1 MQAQLVTEDYISDI
15 PWNRN
20 PAFCFTGSKNI
31 YLEAFRNVIEYV
43 PNVSNR
49 IKFDDNVWDF
59 RDFFADINSDSY
71 VLRFTAAGEDYRD
84 YLKFFTIY
92 GISGKSKISTIE
104 RRISDFIGL
113 INDIKSHTNHDSFTL
128 ITSDDI
134 ITLIESKN
142 VTNGRKSSLFAC
154 AHLIYDF
161 IIKNYNLKYA
171 VDTNALKE
179 RSATYRK
186 KAKQYDD
193 KLSNIPEEY
202 YVDIINKA
210 IEVLNNEAE
219 CFNTR
224 MTAGM
229 IILASQTGL
238 RRQDLLGIKTDDLM
252 KKHLPISN
260 VTCHYLHFQTR
271 KPSKAHSDMLEFDIF
286 ASELFVEAFNKLCE
300 IRKQCE
306 FSNEPYLYVLDSVQ
320 RSNNTYPIMEHRFNN
335 EYQRF
340 FFLHMSTHAN
350 KTWEGIT
357 PTKYQQRRRDGIRL
371 NIPSVSQFR
380 VHLATALYN
389 NGVSLVYIQRYL
401 GHLSEYMLG
410 YYVRPKDNIQENAD
424 YAERIVKKIVCDDG
438 TPIGLMGKE
447 LKDNLIAFIQKG
459 NYNVAT
465 DTQQILDDLGENL
478 VIREKGAGLCCVKTS
493 IIPCKHD
500 ARTNATLC
508 AFGLCPNIFHFYD
521 AVDVSYQTLH
531 DLEQSYAL
539 NLDRG
544 FTRAAEK
551 ELRKL
556 KDFIERRFKPELNE
570 LNRLV
575 NKHGLEAFCLEHPDL
590 RNVATN
596 INDIYKE
603 VELWENY

>member
-1 MQAQLVTEDYISDI
+1 MQAQIVTEDYIANI
-15 PWNRN
+15 PWAKN
-20 PAFCFTGSKNI
+20 PAFCFAGNSNI
-31 YLEAFRNVIEYV
+31 YLEAFRNVIEFV
-43 PNVSNR
+43 PSTGDR
-49 IKFDDNVWDF
+49 IDFNEDIWDF
-59 RDFFADINSDSY
+59 RSFYKDINTRSY
-71 VLRFTAAGEDYRD
+71 ILHFTPAGKDYKD

-92 GISGKSKISTIE
+92 SISGKSKISTIE
-104 RRISDFIGL
+104 RRIGDFIYL
-113 INDIKSHTNHDSFTL
+113 INEIKSNTSHDSFAL
-128 ITSDDI
+128 ITSEDI
-134 ITLIESKN
+134 ITLIESKD
-142 VTNGRKSSLFAC
+142 VTNSRKSSLYAC
-154 AHLIYDF
+154 THVIYEF
-161 IIKNYNLKYA
+161 IIKNYNLQCP
-171 VDTNALKE
+171 VDVNVLKE

-193 KLSNIPEEY
+193 KLPNIPEEY

-210 IEVLNNEAE
+210 IEVLNDESE
-219 CFNTR
+219 CLNTR

-229 IILASQTGL
+229 IILVSQTGL
-238 RRQDLLGIKTDDLM
+238 RRQDLLGIKTDDLSE
-252 KKHLPISN
+252 KHLPISN

-271 KPSKAHSDMLEFDIF
+271 KPSKANSDMLEFDIF
-286 ASELFVEAFNKLCE
+286 ASEMFVNAFNKMCE

-306 FSNEPYLYVLDSVQ
+306 FSNEPYLYVLDSVA
-320 RSNNTYPIMEHRFNN
+320 RSKNTYPIMEYRFNS
-335 EYQRF
+335 EYQKF
-340 FFLHMSTHAN
+340 FFLHMSTHTN
-350 KTWEGIT
+350 RTWEGIT
-357 PTKYQQRRRDGIRL
+357 PIKYQRIRNPVTL
-371 NIPSVSQFR
+371 NIPTTSQFR

-410 YYVRPKDNIQENAD
+410 YYVRPKDNSQENAD

-447 LKDNLIAFIQKG
+447 LKDNLIAFIKKG

-465 DTQQILDDLGENL
+465 DTRQILDDLGENL

-493 IIPCKHD
+493 IIPCKYD

-521 AVDVSYQTLH
+521 AVNVSYQTLH
-531 DLEQSYAL
+531 DLEQSYAF

-544 FTRAAEK
+544 YTRAAEK

>member
-1 MQAQLVTEDYISDI
+1 MTVQTTTEDYIVNI
-15 PWNRN
+15 PWGKN
-20 PAFCFTGSKNI
+20 PAFCFTDGSDI
-31 YLEAFRNVIEYV
+31 YEEAFKNVIEFV
-43 PNVSNR
+43 PQVENR
-49 IKFDDNVWDF
+49 INFEDDTWDF
-59 RDFFADINSDSY
+59 RQLYADINSY
-71 VLRFTAAGEDYRD
+71 TYIIRFNQAGNDYKE

-92 GISGKSKISTIE
+92 GISRKSKISTIE
-104 RRISDFIGL
+104 KRISDFIGL
-113 INDIKSHTNHDSFTL
+113 INDIKSHTNHESFPL

-142 VTNGRKSSLFAC
+142 VTNSTKSSLFSSV
-154 AHLIYDF
+154 HLIYDF

-171 VDTNALKE
+171 VDINALKE
-179 RSATYRK
+179 RSATYTK

-193 KLSNIPEEY
+193 KLPNIPEEY
-202 YVDIINKA
+202 YVAITNKA
-210 IEVLNNEAE
+210 IEILNDESI
-219 CFNTR
+219 CLNTR

-238 RRQDLLGIKTDDLM
+238 RVQDLLGIKVDDLS
-252 KKHLPISN
+252 KRYLPISK

-306 FSNEPYLYVLDSVQ
+306 FSNEPYLYVLDSV
-320 RSNNTYPIMEHRFNN
+320 RCSKNTYPIMEARFSH

-340 FFLHMSTHAN
+340 FFLHMSTHTN

-357 PTKYQQRRRDGIRL
+357 PIKYHPTKGKDII

-410 YYVRPKDNIQENAD
+410 YYVRPKDNSQENAD

-459 NYNVAT
+459 NYNIAT

-478 VIREKGAGLCCVKTS
+478 VIREKGPGLCCVKTS

-508 AFGLCPNIFHFYD
+508 AYGLCPNIFHFYD

-531 DLEQSYAL
+531 DLEQSYAF
-539 NLDRG
+539 NLDCG
-544 FTRAAEK
+544 HTRAAEK

-596 INDIYKE
+596 IKDIYKE

>member
-1 MQAQLVTEDYISDI
+1 MTAQTTTEDYIVNI
-15 PWNRN
+15 PWEKN
-20 PAFCFTGSKNI
+20 PAFCFADGSDI
-31 YLEAFRNVIEYV
+31 YAEAFKNVIEFV
-43 PNVSNR
+43 PQVENR
-49 IKFDDNVWDF
+49 IKFEDDTWDF
-59 RDFFADINSDSY
+59 RHLYADINSY
-71 VLRFTAAGEDYRD
+71 TYIIHFNQAGNDYKE
-84 YLKFFTIY
+84 YLKFFAIY
-92 GISGKSKISTIE
+92 GISRKSKISTINT
-104 RRISDFIGL
+104 RISKFISL
-113 INDIKSHTNHDSFTL
+113 INDIKSHTNHNSFSL

-134 ITLIESKN
+134 ITLIENKN
-142 VTNGRKSSLFAC
+142 VTNGYKSVLFTS
-154 AHLIYDF
+154 AHSIYDF

-171 VDTNALKE
+171 VDINALKE
-179 RSATYRK
+179 RAATYTK

-193 KLSNIPEEY
+193 KTPNIPEEY

-210 IEVLNNEAE
+210 IEVLNDESE
-219 CFNTR
+219 CLNTR

-229 IILASQTGL
+229 IILVSQTGL
-238 RRQDLLGIKTDDLM
+238 RVQDLLGIKVDDLS
-252 KKHLPISN
+252 KRYLPISK

-320 RSNNTYPIMEHRFNN
+320 LSKNTYPIMEHRFNN

-340 FFLHMSTHAN
+340 YFVHMYGHAN

-357 PTKYQQRRRDGIRL
+357 PIKYQPTKCKDII

-380 VHLATALYN
+380 VHLATALYD

-410 YYVRPKDNIQENAD
+410 YYVRQKDNSQENAD

-438 TPIGLMGKE
+438 TPIGVMGKE
-447 LKDNLIAFIQKG
+447 LKNNLIAFIQKG

-478 VIREKGAGLCCVKTS
+478 VIREKGPGLCCVKTS

-500 ARTNATLC
+500 ARTNAILC
-508 AFGLCPNIFHFYD
+508 AYGLCPNIFHFYD

-575 NKHGLEAFCLEHPDL
+575 NKYGLEAFCLEHPDL

-596 INDIYKE
+596 INDIYKT
-603 VELWENY
+603 NY

>member
-1 MQAQLVTEDYISDI
+1 MPIQTITETYISDI
-15 PWNRN
+15 PWNNN
-20 PAFCFTGSKNI
+20 PALCFPDNNTT
-31 YLEAFRNVIEYV
+31 YEEAFRNVIEFT
-43 PNVSNR
+43 PSFDDR
-49 IKFDDNVWDF
+49 IKFKDDTWDF
-59 RDFFADINSDSY
+59 RKFYADINSDSY
-71 VLRFTAAGEDYRD
+71 ILHFCSASIDYKEF
-84 YLKFFTIY
+84 LKFFALY
-92 GISGKSKISTIE
+92 QISHKSKISTVY
-104 RRISDFIGL
+104 RRVTDFIYL
-113 INDIKSHTNHDSFTL
+113 ISEVKTETNDKPFSL
-128 ITSDDI
+128 ITSEDI
-134 ITLIESKN
+134 SMTIENKE
-142 VTNGRKSSLFAC
+142 VTNSRKSSLYAC

-161 IIKNYNLKYA
+161 IIKNYNLKYP
-171 VDTNALKE
+171 VDINALKE

-186 KAKQYDD
+186 KAQQYDD

-202 YVDIINKA
+202 YIDIVNKA
-210 IEVLNNEAE
+210 IEVLNDKSV
-219 CFNTR
+219 CLNTR

-238 RRQDLLGIKTDDLM
+238 RRQDLLGIKKDDLLE
-252 KKHLPISN
+252 KHLPISN

-286 ASELFVEAFNKLCE
+286 ASELFVDAFTKMCE

-306 FSNEPYLYVLDSVQ
+306 FCNEPYLYVLDSTH
-320 RSNNTYPIMEHRFNN
+320 SSKNTYPITDYRFNC
-335 EYQRF
+335 EYQKF
-340 FFLHMSTHAN
+340 FFMHMNNHID

-357 PTKYQQRRRDGIRL
+357 PVKYRLRKYDIIL

-410 YYVRPKDNIQENAD
+410 YYVRPKDNSQENAD

-438 TPIGLMGKE
+438 TPIGVMGKE

-459 NYNVAT
+459 DYNVAT

-590 RNVATN
+590 RKVATN

>member
-1 MQAQLVTEDYISDI
+1 MTVQTTTEDYIVNI
-15 PWNRN
+15 PWEKN
-20 PAFCFTGSKNI
+20 PAFCFADGSDI
-31 YLEAFRNVIEYV
+31 YAEAFKTVIEFV
-43 PNVSNR
+43 PQVENR
-49 IKFDDNVWDF
+49 IKFEDDTWDF
-59 RDFFADINSDSY
+59 RQFYADINSDTY
-71 VLRFTAAGEDYRD
+71 NIRFNQAGNDYKE
-84 YLKFFTIY
+84 YLKFFAIY
-92 GISGKSKISTIE
+92 GISRKSKISTINQ
-104 RRISDFIGL
+104 RIGNFICL
-113 INDIKSHTNHDSFTL
+113 INDVKSHTNHDSFSL

-134 ITLIESKN
+134 ITLIENKN
-142 VTNGRKSSLFAC
+142 VTNSRKSSLFSS

-161 IIKNYNLKYA
+161 IIKNYNLEYA
-171 VDTNALKE
+171 IDINALKE
-179 RSATYRK
+179 RSATYTK

-193 KLSNIPEEY
+193 KIPNIPEEY
-202 YVDIINKA
+202 YVTIINKA
-210 IEVLNNEAE
+210 IEILNDESV
-219 CFNTR
+219 CLNTR

-238 RRQDLLGIKTDDLM
+238 RVQDLLGIKVDDLS
-252 KKHLPISN
+252 KRYLPISK

-306 FSNEPYLYVLDSVQ
+306 FSNEPYLYVIDSRQ
-320 RSNNTYPIMEHRFNN
+320 NSTNTYPIAETRFRL

-340 FFLHMSTHAN
+340 YFDHMNYDAKKS
-350 KTWEGIT
+350 WEGIT
-357 PTKYQQRRRDGIRL
+357 PTQYMIKHVPFEI
-371 NIPSVSQFR
+371 NIPKLSQFR

-410 YYVRPKDNIQENAD
+410 YYVRPKDNSQENAD

-447 LKDNLIAFIQKG
+447 LKDNLIAFIKKG

-465 DTQQILDDLGENL
+465 DTQQILNDLGENL
-478 VIREKGAGLCCVKTS
+478 VIREKGPGLCCVKTS

-508 AFGLCPNIFHFYD
+508 AYGLCPNIFHFYD

-531 DLEQSYAL
+531 DLEQTYAL

-556 KDFIERRFKPELNE
+556 KDFIDRRFKPELNE

>member
-1 MQAQLVTEDYISDI
+1 MTVQVTAEDYIVNI
-15 PWNRN
+15 PWEKN
-20 PAFCFTGSKNI
+20 PAFCFADGSDI
-31 YLEAFRNVIEYV
+31 YAEAFKNVIEFV
-43 PNVSNR
+43 PQVENR
-49 IKFDDNVWDF
+49 INFEDDIWDF
-59 RDFFADINSDSY
+59 RQLYADINSY
-71 VLRFTAAGEDYRD
+71 TYIIRFNQAGNDYKE
-84 YLKFFTIY
+84 YLKFFAIY
-92 GISGKSKISTIE
+92 GISRKSKISTINT
-104 RRISDFIGL
+104 RISKFISL
-113 INDIKSHTNHDSFTL
+113 INDIKSHTNHNSFSL

-134 ITLIESKN
+134 ITLIENKN
-142 VTNGRKSSLFAC
+142 VTNGYKSVLFTS
-154 AHLIYDF
+154 AHSIYDF

-171 VDTNALKE
+171 VDINALKE
-179 RSATYRK
+179 RAATYTK

-193 KLSNIPEEY
+193 KTPNIPEEY

-210 IEVLNNEAE
+210 IEVLNDESE
-219 CFNTR
+219 CLNTR

-229 IILASQTGL
+229 IILVSQTGL
-238 RRQDLLGIKTDDLM
+238 RVQDLLGIKVDDLS
-252 KKHLPISN
+252 KRYLPISK

-320 RSNNTYPIMEHRFNN
+320 LSKNTYPIMEHRFNN

-340 FFLHMSTHAN
+340 YFVHMYGHAN

-357 PTKYQQRRRDGIRL
+357 PIKYQPTKCKDII

-410 YYVRPKDNIQENAD
+410 YYVRPKDNSQENAD

-459 NYNVAT
+459 NYNVTT

-575 NKHGLEAFCLEHPDL
+575 NKHGLEAFCFEHPDL

>member
-1 MQAQLVTEDYISDI
+1 MTVQTTTEDYIINI
-15 PWNRN
+15 PWEKN
-20 PAFCFTGSKNI
+20 PAFCFTDGSDI
-31 YLEAFRNVIEYV
+31 YAEAFKNVIEFV
-43 PNVSNR
+43 PQVENR
-49 IKFDDNVWDF
+49 IKFEDDTWDF
-59 RDFFADINSDSY
+59 RQFYADINSDSY
-71 VLRFTAAGEDYRD
+71 NIRFNQAGNDYKE
-84 YLKFFTIY
+84 YLKFFAIY
-92 GISGKSKISTIE
+92 GISRKSKISTIGAK
-104 RRISDFIGL
+104 ITDFIYL
-113 INDIKSHTNHDSFTL
+113 INEIKSRTNHDTLSL
-128 ITSDDI
+128 ITTDDI
-134 ITLIESKN
+134 ISFIESKN
-142 VTNGRKSSLFAC
+142 VSNSRKSALYIC
-154 AHLIYDF
+154 AHMIYDF
-161 IIKNYNLKYA
+161 IIKNYNLNYP
-171 VDTNALKE
+171 VDINILKKN
-179 RSATYRK
+179 SGKHRK
-186 KAKQYDD
+186 KSKEYDN
-193 KLSNIPEEY
+193 KIPNIPEEY
-202 YVDIINKA
+202 YVTIINKA
-210 IEVLNNEAE
+210 IEILNDESV
-219 CFNTR
+219 CLNTR

-238 RRQDLLGIKTDDLM
+238 RVQDLLGIKVNDLS
-252 KKHLPISN
+252 KRYLPISK

-306 FSNEPYLYVLDSVQ
+306 FSNEPYLYVIDPRQNST
-320 RSNNTYPIMEHRFNN
+320 NTYPMTEIRFNR

-340 FFLHMSTHAN
+340 YFKHMNNDAKKS
-350 KTWEGIT
+350 WEGIT
-357 PTKYQQRRRDGIRL
+357 PTKYQPTKGNDII

-410 YYVRPKDNIQENAD
+410 YYVRPKDNSQENAD

-447 LKDNLIAFIQKG
+447 LKDNLIAFIKKG

-508 AFGLCPNIFHFYD
+508 AYGLCPNIFHFYD

>member
-1 MQAQLVTEDYISDI
+1 MQAQKVTEDYIANI
-15 PWNRN
+15 PWEKN
-20 PAFCFTGSKNI
+20 PAFCFADGSDI
-31 YLEAFRNVIEYV
+31 YAEAFKNVIEFV
-43 PNVSNR
+43 PQVEDR
-49 IKFDDNVWDF
+49 IKFEDDTWDF
-59 RDFFADINSDSY
+59 RQLYADINSDSY
-71 VLRFTAAGEDYRD
+71 NIRFNKAGNDYKE
-84 YLKFFTIY
+84 YLKFFAIY
-92 GISGKSKISTIE
+92 GISRKSKISTIHLK
-104 RRISDFIGL
+104 ISDFIRL
-113 INDIKSHTNHDSFTL
+113 INDVKSHTNHDSFSL

-134 ITLIESKN
+134 ITLIENKN
-142 VTNGRKSSLFAC
+142 VTNGRKSVLYSNT
-154 AHLIYDF
+154 HVIYEF

-171 VDTNALKE
+171 VDINALKE
-179 RSATYRK
+179 RSAYYK
-186 KAKQYDD
+186 KAAKQYDD
-193 KLSNIPEEY
+193 KIPNIPEEY
-202 YVDIINKA
+202 YVDIVNKA
-210 IEVLNNEAE
+210 IEVLNDESE
-219 CFNTR
+219 CLNTR

-238 RRQDLLGIKTDDLM
+238 RVQDLLGIKVDDLS
-252 KKHLPISN
+252 KRYLPISK

-306 FSNEPYLYVLDSVQ
+306 FSNEPYLYVIDPS
-320 RSNNTYPIMEHRFNN
+320 RNSTNTYPITEARFYR

-340 FFLHMSTHAN
+340 YFNHMNYDAKKS
-350 KTWEGIT
+350 WEGIT
-357 PTKYQQRRRDGIRL
+357 PTRYMMKNVPFKI
-371 NIPSVSQFR
+371 NIPKLSQFR

-410 YYVRPKDNIQENAD
+410 YYVRPKDNSQENAD

-447 LKDNLIAFIQKG
+447 LKDNLIAFIKKG

-478 VIREKGAGLCCVKTS
+478 VIREKGPGLCCVKTS

-508 AFGLCPNIFHFYD
+508 AYGLCPNIFHFYD

>member
-104 RRISDFIGL
+104 RRISDFISL

-193 KLSNIPEEY
+193 KLSNIP
-202 YVDIINKA
+202 
-210 IEVLNNEAE
+210 
-219 CFNTR
+219 
-224 MTAGM
+224 
-229 IILASQTGL
+229 
-238 RRQDLLGIKTDDLM
+238 
-252 KKHLPISN
+252 
-260 VTCHYLHFQTR
+260 
-271 KPSKAHSDMLEFDIF
+271 
-286 ASELFVEAFNKLCE
+286 
-300 IRKQCE
+300 
-306 FSNEPYLYVLDSVQ
+306 
-320 RSNNTYPIMEHRFNN
+320 
-335 EYQRF
+335 
-340 FFLHMSTHAN
+340 
-350 KTWEGIT
+350 
-357 PTKYQQRRRDGIRL
+357 
-371 NIPSVSQFR
+371 
-380 VHLATALYN
+380 
-389 NGVSLVYIQRYL
+389 
-401 GHLSEYMLG
+401 
-410 YYVRPKDNIQENAD
+410 
-424 YAERIVKKIVCDDG
+424 
-438 TPIGLMGKE
+438 
-447 LKDNLIAFIQKG
+447 
-459 NYNVAT
+459 
-465 DTQQILDDLGENL
+465 
-478 VIREKGAGLCCVKTS
+478 
-493 IIPCKHD
+493 
-500 ARTNATLC
+500 
-508 AFGLCPNIFHFYD
+508 
-521 AVDVSYQTLH
+521 
-531 DLEQSYAL
+531 
-539 NLDRG
+539 
-544 FTRAAEK
+544 
-551 ELRKL
+551 
-556 KDFIERRFKPELNE
+556 
-570 LNRLV
+570 
-575 NKHGLEAFCLEHPDL
+575 
-590 RNVATN
+590 
-596 INDIYKE
+596 
-603 VELWENY
+603 

>member
-1 MQAQLVTEDYISDI
+1 MTVQTTTEDYIVNI
-15 PWNRN
+15 PWEKN
-20 PAFCFTGSKNI
+20 PAFCFADGSDI
-31 YLEAFRNVIEYV
+31 YAEAFKNVIEFV
-43 PNVSNR
+43 PQVENR
-49 IKFDDNVWDF
+49 IKFEDDTWDF
-59 RDFFADINSDSY
+59 RQLYADINSDTY
-71 VLRFTAAGEDYRD
+71 IIRFNQAGNDYKEH
-84 YLKFFTIY
+84 LKFFAIY
-92 GISGKSKISTIE
+92 GISRKSKISTIDA
-104 RRISDFIGL
+104 RICDFIYL
-113 INDIKSHTNHDSFTL
+113 INEIKSRTNHDTLSL
-128 ITSDDI
+128 ITTDDI
-134 ITLIESKN
+134 ISFIESKN
-142 VTNGRKSSLFAC
+142 VSNSRKCALYIC
-154 AHLIYDF
+154 AHMIYDF
-161 IIKNYNLKYA
+161 IIKNYNLNYP
-171 VDTNALKE
+171 VDINILKKN
-179 RSATYRK
+179 SGKYRK
-186 KAKQYDD
+186 KSKEYDN
-193 KLSNIPEEY
+193 KLPNIPEKY
-202 YVDIINKA
+202 YVAIINKA
-210 IEVLNNEAE
+210 IEILNDELV
-219 CFNTR
+219 CLNTR

-238 RRQDLLGIKTDDLM
+238 RVQDLLGIKVDDLS
-252 KKHLPISN
+252 KRYLPISK

-306 FSNEPYLYVLDSVQ
+306 FSNEPYLYVIDSRQ
-320 RSNNTYPIMEHRFNN
+320 NSTNTYPMTTNRFNR
-335 EYQRF
+335 EYQKF
-340 FFLHMSTHAN
+340 YFNHMNYDAKKS
-350 KTWEGIT
+350 WEGIT
-357 PTKYQQRRRDGIRL
+357 PIKYQPSKGNNII

-410 YYVRPKDNIQENAD
+410 YYIRPKDNSQENAD

-447 LKDNLIAFIQKG
+447 LKANLIAFIQKG

-465 DTQQILDDLGENL
+465 DTHQILDDLGENL

-508 AFGLCPNIFHFYD
+508 AYGLCPNIFHFYD

-531 DLEQSYAL
+531 NLEQSYAL
-539 NLDRG
+539 NIDRG

-590 RNVATN
+590 RNIATN

>member
-1 MQAQLVTEDYISDI
+1 MQAQSVTEDYISDI
-15 PWNRN
+15 PWDRN
-20 PAFCFTGSKNI
+20 PAFCFTGNSDI
-31 YLEAFRNVIEYV
+31 YLEAFKNVIEYV
-43 PNVSNR
+43 PSINER
-49 IKFDDNVWDF
+49 IKFDDDVWDF
-59 RDFFADINSDSY
+59 RGFYEDINSDSY
-71 VLRFTAAGEDYRD
+71 VLHFTAAGEDYRD

-92 GISGKSKISTIE
+92 GISGKSKISTI
-104 RRISDFIGL
+104 RLRIGDFISL
-113 INDIKSHTNHDSFTL
+113 INDIKSHTNHNSFSL
-128 ITSDDI
+128 ITSEDI
-134 ITLIESKN
+134 ITLIENKN
-142 VTNGRKSSLFAC
+142 VTNSRKSSLFAC

-171 VDTNALKE
+171 VDINALKE

-193 KLSNIPEEY
+193 KLPNIPEEY

-210 IEVLNNEAE
+210 IEVLNDESE
-219 CFNTR
+219 CLNTR

-286 ASELFVEAFNKLCE
+286 ASEIFVDAFIKMCG

-306 FSNEPYLYVLDSVQ
+306 FNNEPYLYILDSAY
-320 RSNNTYPIMEHRFNN
+320 RSKNTFPISESRFGI

-340 FFLHMSTHAN
+340 FFLHMYGHAN

-357 PTKYQQRRRDGIRL
+357 PIKYQPAKSDIIL

-401 GHLSEYMLG
+401 GHLSEYMIG
-410 YYVRPKDNIQENAD
+410 YYVRPKDNAQENAD

-465 DTQQILDDLGENL
+465 DTRQILDDLGENL
-478 VIREKGAGLCCVKTS
+478 VIREKGPGLCCVKTS

-508 AFGLCPNIFHFYD
+508 AYGLCPNIFHFYD

-544 FTRAAEK
+544 YTRAAEK

-570 LNRLV
+570 LNLLV
-575 NKHGLEAFCLEHPDL
+575 NKYGLEAFCLEHPDL
-590 RNVATN
+590 RNVAIH

>member
-1 MQAQLVTEDYISDI
+1 MQAQTVTEDYISNI
-15 PWNRN
+15 PWNKN
-20 PAFCFTGSKNI
+20 PALCFTGKSDI
-31 YLEAFRNVIEYV
+31 YLEAFKNVIEYV
-43 PNVSNR
+43 PSINER
-49 IKFDDNVWDF
+49 INFDNDVWDF
-59 RDFFADINSDSY
+59 RGFYEDINSDSY
-71 VLRFTAAGEDYRD
+71 ILHFAAAGEDYRD

-113 INDIKSHTNHDSFTL
+113 INDIKSHTNHDSFSL
-128 ITSDDI
+128 ITTDDI
-134 ITLIESKN
+134 IALIESKN
-142 VTNGRKSSLFAC
+142 VTNSRKSSLYVC
-154 AHLIYDF
+154 SHLIYNF
-161 IIKNYNLKYA
+161 IIKNYNLQCLIDIN
-171 VDTNALKE
+171 VLKE
-179 RSATYRK
+179 RSATYAK

-193 KLSNIPEEY
+193 KLPNIPEEY
-202 YVDIINKA
+202 YVDIVNKA
-210 IEVLNNEAE
+210 IEVLNDDSER
-219 CFNTR
+219 FNTR

-238 RRQDLLGIKTDDLM
+238 RQQDLIGIKTDDLS

-286 ASELFVEAFNKLCE
+286 ASELFVETFTKMCE

-306 FSNEPYLYVLDSVQ
+306 FCDEPYLYVLDAVCNSK
-320 RSNNTYPIMEHRFNN
+320 NTYPILKHRFNL

-340 FFLHMSTHAN
+340 FFLHMYNHVN
-350 KTWEGIT
+350 KAWEGIT
-357 PTKYQQRRRDGIRL
+357 PIIYKPTKGNDII

-410 YYVRPKDNIQENAD
+410 YYVRPKDNSQENAD

-438 TPIGLMGKE
+438 TPIGVMGKE